1 MIFES
6 FKYKKNKTQAIIG
19 QGITIDSFGDQFK
32 YYTNK
37 YYASL
42 DNIENPLSDPIE
54 LANFNEKINEIH
66 K

>member
-1 MIFES
+1 M
-6 FKYKKNKTQAIIG
+6 
-19 QGITIDSFGDQFK
+19 DSFGDQFK